1 MALGLEEHLFVVR
14 AFGAREDQSFVLES
28 R

>member
-1 MALGLEEHLFVVR
+1 LGLEEHLFVVR

>member
-1 MALGLEEHLFVVR
+1 MGLGLEEHLFVLR
-14 AFGAREDQSFVLES
+14 AFGVREGQSFVLES